1 MATQTSVLGL
11 SKPAG
16 NENAL
21 VSVLNSDMD
30 LIDAEAG
37 KVRGNIAATYS
48 DSSSYAVGDLCIYNG
63 ILYKCN
69 TAIGSGGETWNASHW
84 TQITIDGELTALNGK
99 IANVQITS
107 NELITEETL
116 TGYSSLADLQIND
129 DALYCIECSNDSSS
143 ETNIIVD
150 FETKNLI
157 PIWGFNY
164 LNAPQYA
171 KVMSPILFLKAG
183 KYKLRATGTIKLR
196 KYVYRT

>member
-48 DSSSYAVGDLCIYNG
+48 ASSSYAIGDLCIYNG

-84 TQITIDGELTALNGK
+84 TQITIDGELTN
-99 IANVQITS
+99 
-107 NELITEETL
+107 
-116 TGYSSLADLQIND
+116 
-129 DALYCIECSNDSSS
+129 
-143 ETNIIVD
+143 
-150 FETKNLI
+150 
-157 PIWGFNY
+157 
-164 LNAPQYA
+164 A
-171 KVMSPILFLKAG
+171 KVLRT
-183 KYKLRATGTIKLR
+183 RATFTVTTGNAVLHFPGSGNANLGSADKDIRSFIPNGATLVAIIPGQSSRDYGQDYAYSLLSDLNSYSVRIVGSPNKEYSCVCDIL
-196 KYVYRT
+196 YRLY

>member
-48 DSSSYAVGDLCIYNG
+48 ASSSYAVGDLCIYNG
-63 ILYKCN
+63 ILYKNN

-84 TQITIDGELTALNGK
+84 TQITIDGELTALNGN
-99 IANVQITS
+99 IVQYAEIDFTIPSTGNTCTLSLPSGFTTS
-107 NELITEETL
+107 NSFPVASAIQ
-116 TGYSSLADLQIND
+116 S
-129 DALYCIECSNDSSS
+129 DALYWNQ
-143 ETNIIVD
+143 TQN
-150 FETKNLI
+150 
-157 PIWGFNY
+157 GFVY
-164 LNAPQYA
+164 YAGNAAIFYYTDGNRGRSA
-171 KVMSPILFLKAG
+171 KVIFCKP
-183 KYKLRATGTIKLR
+183 TTI
-196 KYVYRT
+196 VT

>member
-37 KVRGNIAATYS
+37 KVRNNIAATYS
-48 DSSSYAVGDLCIYNG
+48 ASSSYAVGDLCIYNG

-99 IANVQITS
+99 FPTQQTYSASIGLDMDEVKDLGALTELVPSNGKSYGAITCYSESNGNCLVMMRNISGSLHLIA
-107 NELITEETL
+107 
-116 TGYSSLADLQIND
+116 
-129 DALYCIECSNDSSS
+129 
-143 ETNIIVD
+143 
-150 FETKNLI
+150 KNLASYHI
-157 PIWGFNY
+157 DTTAYMRVLLI
-164 LNAPQYA
+164 
-171 KVMSPILFLKAG
+171 
-183 KYKLRATGTIKLR
+183 
-196 KYVYRT
+196 